1 MIIVQICI
9 GSSCHIRGSAE
20 VINLFQKYIKDNE
33 LEDEIVLT
41 GSFCSNECNRNGVTV
56 TIDDKVYTGITPLNF
71 NDFWKDTVMKAVNES
86 R

>member
-20 VINLFQKYIKDNE
+20 VIDLFQKYIKDNG
-33 LEDEIVLT
+33 LENEIVLT

-56 TIDDKVYTGITPLNF
+56 TIDDEVFTGITPLNF
-71 NDFWKDTVMKAVNES
+71 ADFWKDSVMKAVNAS
-86 R
+86 I

>member
-20 VINLFQKYIKDNE
+20 VIDLFQKYIKDNE
-33 LEDEIVLT
+33 LENEIVLT
-41 GSFCSNECNRNGVTV
+41 GSFCSNECNRSGVTI
-56 TIDDKVYTGITPLNF
+56 TIDDKVYTGITPFNF
-71 NDFWKDTVMKAVNES
+71 ADFWRNKVMSAVNAN